1 MALIELGMS
10 KKANTFSG
18 IDRRDFIAF
27 SAKAFLGV
35 GLMPMAVRSTAFA
48 GQESFSKGT
57 AKNVIYLYM
66 AGGMS
71 HLDTFDTKPGSSQQG
86 STKTIGS
93 NADGVRISEFFPELS
108 RQMDKVA
115 VINSLSSTQGAHEE
129 GRYFLHSSY
138 AKRGTIVH
146 PGIGTWLA
154 KYDGPRNPNL
164 PSIVHV
170 GNVNPGGGNGFLESR
185 FAPLVIGNPEAG
197 LQNSNMRAGV
207 TEDEFHDALSLAQ
220 AFDVGFKSRYDQK
233 KVNAYT
239 DMYDDAVR
247 LMNSADLEAF
257 KLNKEPKLLREAYGK
272 NPFGQGCLL
281 ARRLVEHDVRFV
293 EVTLGGWDTHT
304 NNFERVE
311 EKSKVLDSAVATLLG
326 DLSRRGMLEETMVV
340 VATEFGRTPEINGN
354 DGRDH
359 SPTAFSCL
367 LAGGGIRGGQ
377 VFGKTDD
384 IGKHVIE
391 NKVEIPDFN
400 ATIAYGLGLP
410 LEKTVYS
417 DSGRPFKIAD
427 KGKPIA
433 DLFG

>member
-1 MALIELGMS
+1 M
-10 KKANTFSG
+10 KKKLNTLSD
-18 IDRRDFIAF
+18 IDRRDFIAY

-35 GLMPMAVRSTAFA
+35 GLMPLSIRAKAFA
-48 GQESFSKGT
+48 ASEEHVRAR

-71 HLDTFDTKPGSSQQG
+71 HLDTFDTKPGTDVQG
-86 STKTIGS
+86 STKTINT
-93 NADGVRISEFFPELS
+93 NADGVRISEYFPQLAK
-108 RQMDKVA
+108 QMDKVA
-115 VINSLSSTQGAHEE
+115 VINSLNSTQGAHEE

-138 AKRGTIVH
+138 TKRGTIVH

-164 PSIVHV
+164 PPVVHV
-170 GNVNPGGGNGFLESR
+170 GNVNPGGGSGFLEAR
-185 FAPLVIGNPEAG
+185 YAPLVIGNPEAG

-207 TEDEFHDALSLAQ
+207 TEDVFHDTLELARD
-220 AFDVGFKSRYDQK
+220 FDASFQSRYGQRQVK
-233 KVNAYT
+233 AYT

-247 LMNSADLEAF
+247 LMKSSDLAAF
-257 KLNKEPKLLREAYGK
+257 KLEEEAKPLREAYGD

-281 ARRLVEHDVRFV
+281 ARRLVENDVRFV

-304 NNFERVE
+304 NNFERVGE
-311 EKSKVLDSAVATLLG
+311 NSNVLDNALSTLLG
-326 DLSRRGMLEETMVV
+326 DLSRRGLLEETMVV

-377 VFGKTDD
+377 VYGKTDEK
-384 IGKHVIE
+384 GKYVE
-391 NKVEIPDFN
+391 EGKVDIPDFN

-410 LEKTVYS
+410 LDETVYS
-417 DSGRPFKIAD
+417 ESGRPFKIAD
-427 KGKPIA
+427 KGKPILS
-433 DLFG
+433 LFG